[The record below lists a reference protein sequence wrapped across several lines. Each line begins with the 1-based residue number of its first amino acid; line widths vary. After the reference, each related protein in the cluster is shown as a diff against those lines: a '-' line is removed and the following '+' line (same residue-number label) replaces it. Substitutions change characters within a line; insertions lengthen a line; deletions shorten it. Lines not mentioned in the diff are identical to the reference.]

1 MNEDEVNDLIQRC
14 KLLKHK
20 FLGVFAANKFPKIL
34 QPNSFIIVNAST
46 SDNAGTHWLLLCV
59 KNKNLIFADPLGQP
73 IVFYKNVYRRLV
85 STQGDVQLCQVLEN
99 QPIQSRD
106 SKLCGLFCIYIA
118 HLSFSFQ
125 PIVKC
130 SDNDLIRF
138 ALHMM
143 MT

>member
-1 MNEDEVNDLIQRC
+1 MNEDELNDLIQRC

-20 FLGVFAANKFPKIL
+20 FLGVFAANNFPKIL

-73 IVFYKNVYRRLV
+73 VLFYKDVYRRLV

-106 SKLCGLFCIYIA
+106 SKLCALLCIYFA
-118 HLSFSFQ
+118 HLIFSFQ
-125 PIVKC
+125 PIAKC